1 MQKHLQKSQ
10 SSVERAKSRQRLFNR
25 AVLLA
30 TLIII
35 AVVAAY
41 ALTRPQ
47 PVTLPSYLNYC
58 IPLKG
63 PFVYSEVFIVRI
75 IVSGVEQTVPQ
86 YIGVVSRTC
95 VRPIY
100 TLTTSG
106 GIHIDSPQDRT
117 YTLGDVFLV
126 WGSTYGEQYSTFNQ
140 NQLFVYKAGNGHSIG
155 MTVNNQTNTDF
166 ENYQLPRNANTQ
178 TNQYNITITYT

>member
-1 MQKHLQKSQ
+1 LQKHGQKTQ
-10 SSVERAKSRQRLFNR
+10 SRVERARSRQRLFNR
-25 AVLLA
+25 ALLVA
-30 TLIII
+30 ALIII
-35 AVVAAY
+35 AVFTAY
-41 ALTRPQ
+41 AVTRPQ
-47 PVTLPSYLNYC
+47 PFALPSYLNYC

-63 PFVYSEVFIVRI
+63 PFAYSEVFILRI
-75 IVSGVEQTVPQ
+75 VVGGVEQTVPQ
-86 YIGVVSRTC
+86 YIGVASKTC

-106 GIHIDSPQDRT
+106 GIHIDSPQNRT

-126 WGSTYGEQYSTFNQ
+126 WASTYGDQYSTFNQ

-155 MTVNNQTNTDF
+155 MTVNNQTNTDY

>member
-1 MQKHLQKSQ
+1 LQKRLQKSQ

-25 AVLLA
+25 AILVA
-30 TLIII
+30 ALIII
-35 AVVAAY
+35 AVFTAY
-41 ALTRPQ
+41 AVTRPQ
-47 PVTLPSYLNYC
+47 PLGLPFYLNYC

-63 PFVYSEVFIVRI
+63 PFAYSEVFIVRI
-75 IVSGVEQTVPQ
+75 VVSSVEQTVPA
-86 YIGVVSRTC
+86 YIGVVSKTC

-106 GIHIDSPQDRT
+106 GIHIDTPQDRT

-126 WGSTYGEQYSTFNQ
+126 WGSTYGDQYSIFNQ
-140 NQLFVYKAGNGHSIG
+140 NQLFAYKAGNGHSIS
-155 MTVNNQTNTDF
+155 MTVNNQTNTDY

-178 TNQYNITITYT
+178 TNPYNITITYT